1 MELIMKYQFAENK
14 WITDELEVVIEKL
27 TGADNTP
34 EKCVGLFQGTSEIG
48 PRALG
53 NRSLLFNPLNPYA
66 KNIMNNIKQREHY
79 RPFAGSIML
88 EHADTWFDMCGLKD
102 SPWMTYAIPAKQLA
116 KETIPAIIHVDGSCR
131 IQTVTEEQNEHYY
144 NLIKSFHE
152 LMLER
157 GEEGDA
163 EYGCPIIFNTSFNL
177 KGAAIVETLDDAMDT
192 CVEGGINIL
201 YVPAWE
207 DDGLTLPDE
216 WIEPEE
222 TDDDVKDSVKLK
234 TLPTHLT
241 K

>member
-131 IQTVTEEQNEHYY
+131 IQTVTKEQNEHYY
-144 NLIKSFHE
+144 NLIESFHKK
-152 LMLER
+152 MLEAEQ
-157 GEEGDA
+157 EEGDT
-163 EYGCPIIFNTSFNL
+163 CKSS
-177 KGAAIVETLDDAMDT
+177 AIDW
-192 CVEGGINIL
+192 L
-201 YVPAWE
+201 YVPTWE
-207 DDGLTLPDE
+207 DDELDL
-216 WIEPEE
+216 PEE
-222 TDDDVKDSVKLK
+222 WVPSAKPVEISAVAHD
-234 TLPTHLT
+234 
-241 K
+241 